1 MKLSKKILDKKE
13 HGDILAIHKETGL
26 SKPTIGNALRS
37 GKGSRKTILA
47 IEKFY
52 KNLYK

>member
-26 SKPTIGNALRS
+26 SKPTIGNAIRS
-37 GKGSRKTILA
+37 GRGSRKTVKI
-47 IEKFY
+47 ITDFYEKR
-52 KNLYK
+52 